1 MQKIR
6 VGVIFGGRSVEHEVA
21 VISAVQAMAALNS
34 NKYEVVPFYIS
45 KEGLWYTGEKLLDIE
60 NYKDLNKLKAETT
73 LVRVSA
79 SAGEHGALS
88 IASLFRVKQF
98 QFDVALPV
106 MHGAHGEDGCLQGL
120 LELLNVPYA
129 GPGVLAAAVGMDK
142 IMMKSVLKDVGIPIV
157 PHTWFTSYKWQEA
170 REEVLADIEAK
181 LSYPV
186 IVKPANLG
194 SSVGINK
201 AANRTQLEEA
211 LDNAATF
218 SQRLLVEKCVTELRE
233 INCSVLGGNG
243 KAEASVCEE
252 PITANE
258 FLTYQDKYMQGGKGM
273 SGSRRQIPA
282 EIPEETTKLIQKLAV
297 ETFIALDGHG
307 VSRIDF
313 LLDKAD
319 NSVYVNEIN
328 TIPGSLAF
336 YLWQASGKKY
346 DVLLTDLI
354 RLALNRQRAKENL
367 TFSYDTNLLALNS
380 AGKAGIKK

>member
-336 YLWQASGKKY
+336 YLWQASGKEY

>member
-1 MQKIR
+1 
-6 VGVIFGGRSVEHEVA
+6 
-21 VISAVQAMAALNS
+21 
-34 NKYEVVPFYIS
+34 
-45 KEGLWYTGEKLLDIE
+45 
-60 NYKDLNKLKAETT
+60 
-73 LVRVSA
+73 
-79 SAGEHGALS
+79 
-88 IASLFRVKQF
+88 
-98 QFDVALPV
+98 
-106 MHGAHGEDGCLQGL
+106 
-120 LELLNVPYA
+120 
-129 GPGVLAAAVGMDK
+129 
-142 IMMKSVLKDVGIPIV
+142 
-157 PHTWFTSYKWQEA
+157 
-170 REEVLADIEAK
+170 
-181 LSYPV
+181 
-186 IVKPANLG
+186 
-194 SSVGINK
+194 
-201 AANRTQLEEA
+201 
-211 LDNAATF
+211 
-218 SQRLLVEKCVTELRE
+218 
-233 INCSVLGGNG
+233 
-243 KAEASVCEE
+243 
-252 PITANE
+252 
-258 FLTYQDKYMQGGKGM
+258 MQGGKGM

>member
-1 MQKIR
+1 
-6 VGVIFGGRSVEHEVA
+6 
-21 VISAVQAMAALNS
+21 
-34 NKYEVVPFYIS
+34 
-45 KEGLWYTGEKLLDIE
+45 
-60 NYKDLNKLKAETT
+60 
-73 LVRVSA
+73 
-79 SAGEHGALS
+79 
-88 IASLFRVKQF
+88 
-98 QFDVALPV
+98 
-106 MHGAHGEDGCLQGL
+106 
-120 LELLNVPYA
+120 
-129 GPGVLAAAVGMDK
+129 
-142 IMMKSVLKDVGIPIV
+142 MMKSVLKDVGIPIV

-170 REEVLADIEAK
+170 REEVLADIEAN

-336 YLWQASGKKY
+336 YLWQASGKEY

>member
-170 REEVLADIEAK
+170 REEVLADIEAN

-336 YLWQASGKKY
+336 YLWQASGKEY

>member
-157 PHTWFTSYKWQEA
+157 PHTWFTSYKWQ
-170 REEVLADIEAK
+170 
-181 LSYPV
+181 
-186 IVKPANLG
+186 
-194 SSVGINK
+194 
-201 AANRTQLEEA
+201 
-211 LDNAATF
+211 
-218 SQRLLVEKCVTELRE
+218 
-233 INCSVLGGNG
+233 
-243 KAEASVCEE
+243 
-252 PITANE
+252 
-258 FLTYQDKYMQGGKGM
+258 
-273 SGSRRQIPA
+273 
-282 EIPEETTKLIQKLAV
+282 
-297 ETFIALDGHG
+297 
-307 VSRIDF
+307 
-313 LLDKAD
+313 
-319 NSVYVNEIN
+319 
-328 TIPGSLAF
+328 
-336 YLWQASGKKY
+336 
-346 DVLLTDLI
+346 
-354 RLALNRQRAKENL
+354 
-367 TFSYDTNLLALNS
+367 
-380 AGKAGIKK
+380 